1 MAERYLMTHSLLSSW
16 LYCLKENPYEDAT
29 SESDPLGD
37 FLKVLRRE
45 PTETTEA
52 MRNGILFENLVDAV
66 ARGEGDTDSNWY
78 PAAANVASRIRG
90 GIPQVKLNRQIEVN
104 GFTLL
109 LHGRL
114 DWLKAGEI
122 FDVKF
127 TKNYDPGKYF
137 DSTQHPMYFEL
148 VPEANTFTYLASNG
162 SGVWPEPY
170 RRDEARSIIPVIA
183 EFLEWLTATGY
194 MELYKQ
200 HWLAK

>member
-1 MAERYLMTHSLLSSW
+1 MARYLMTHSLLSSW

-52 MRNGILFENLVDAV
+52 MRNGILFEDLVDAV

-90 GIPQVKLNRQIEVN
+90 GVPQVKLNRQIEVN

-148 VPEANTFTYLASNG
+148 VPEANSFTYLVSNG

-170 RRDEARSIIPVIA
+170 RRDETRSIIPIIA
-183 EFLEWLTATGY
+183 EFLEWLETTGL
-194 MELYKQ
+194 MDLYKQ
-200 HWLAK
+200 YWLAK

>member
-1 MAERYLMTHSLLSSW
+1 MAERFLMTHSLLSSW

-52 MRNGILFENLVDAV
+52 MRNGILFEDLVDAV
-66 ARGEGDTDSNWY
+66 ARGEVDTESSWY
-78 PAAANVASRIRG
+78 PAAANVASRVRG
-90 GIPQVKLNRQIEVN
+90 GVSQAKINRQIEVN

-148 VPEANTFTYLASNG
+148 VPEANSFTYLVSNG
-162 SGVWPEPY
+162 SSVWPEPY
-170 RRDEARSIIPVIA
+170 RRDETRSIIPIIA
-183 EFLEWLTATGY
+183 EFLEWLETTGL
-194 MELYKQ
+194 MDLYKQ
-200 HWLAK
+200 YWLAK

>member
-1 MAERYLMTHSLLSSW
+1 MPRYLMTHSLLSSW
-16 LYCLKENPYEDAT
+16 MYCLKENPYEDAT
-29 SESDPLGD
+29 TESDPLGD

-52 MRNGILFENLVDAV
+52 MWNGINFENLVDDVV
-66 ARGEGDTDSNWY
+66 AGTADPDDKWY
-78 PAAANVASRIRG
+78 AAAVNVANRVIG
-90 GIPQVKLNRQIEVN
+90 GVPQVKINRQIEVN
-104 GFTLL
+104 GFAIL

-114 DWLKAGEI
+114 DWLRAGEI

-170 RRDEARSIIPVIA
+170 RRDETRSIIPIIA